1 MEEFG
6 VQSEELQGCILLPIL
21 FFSFSVTL
29 YRLVWLENVE
39 GFGRCRLPSD
49 TSTKMMTFVC
59 FLTKSLT
66 VTLGYEEASTVR
78 LKINPNETKVLTGP
92 RILLIYINGQ
102 NIETFE
108 QFVYLGRVVPADFAN
123 KYRLT

>member
-1 MEEFG
+1 M
-6 VQSEELQGCILLPIL
+6 
-21 FFSFSVTL
+21 
-29 YRLVWLENVE
+29 
-39 GFGRCRLPSD
+39 
-49 TSTKMMTFVC
+49 
-59 FLTKSLT
+59 
-66 VTLGYEEASTVR
+66 TLGYEEASTVR